1 MVALPLRAADDIS
14 FDPATTQAEFSKFS
28 RVVGQGIFP
37 TPVEPARASGLLR
50 FDVGVAAT
58 LVAVDTN
65 DPYYRHAV
73 PQNNDFVHN
82 GYAALPRLVV
92 TKGFSAGTIS
102 GSYAKIN
109 NSGIGTWGGALD
121 IPVIRGS
128 LATPEIAV
136 RGSYAT
142 LTGVNVYKL
151 KTYGAEA
158 FVSKGFGPLT
168 PYGSIGR
175 QRIDA
180 RGDLPAP
187 LGTLHDKS
195 EFNRLTLGLR
205 ISLLVPKLAVEATQG
220 EVRSYAAKISVGF

>member
-1 MVALPLRAADDIS
+1 MDRTRI
-14 FDPATTQAEFSKFS
+14 E
-28 RVVGQGIFP
+28 RW
-37 TPVEPARASGLLR
+37 
-50 FDVGVAAT
+50 VAAAGRGGGRPHPGGISAQQR
-58 LVAVDTN
+58 LHLA
-65 DPYYRHAV
+65 ALLIAL
-73 PQNNDFVHN
+73 
-82 GYAALPRLVV
+82 AALPPIVV
-92 TKGFSAGTIS
+92 TKAFSAGTMS
-102 GSYAKIN
+102 ASYARIN

-142 LTGVNVYKL
+142 VTGVNVYKL